1 MCCDT
6 TEHLF
11 IYCSVLFL
19 PSPLPL
25 GSCLSTLN
33 PTFPSYTLFSTP
45 RAPMSYISRQS
56 PLSRTVRHLCHC
68 HPYPIL
74 SSSSVMHN
82 FINYVPKQVFARF
95 SLILYVALER
105 LCTYSFLIF
114 ISNAIEP
121 IRIECS
127 IY

>member
-11 IYCSVLFL
+11 IYCSVSFL
-19 PSPLPL
+19 PSSPGL
-25 GSCLSTLN
+25 LSLDSQPNLSILYSFFKSACT
-33 PTFPSYTLFSTP
+33 YVI
-45 RAPMSYISRQS
+45 YISS